1 VRNLKFISLA
11 LLVAGLATRVIRAD
25 TFQLTDGQSL
35 TGDIVSFNESGL
47 IVRLPDDKYS
57 DRILWT
63 KFSQADLKKLA
74 QNPKIAPMVEPFIDL
89 SQEEKPKKAD
99 IQVVQP
105 ERLARPEVRSLFGAM
120 FSSSVGWMVILL
132 IYVATIYAS
141 YEVAIF
147 RSRPRALVCGLAA
160 VPVVGFLSPVI
171 FLAMPTRVER
181 AADEELVA
189 HAPAGATQTFSVPGT
204 AAPAAAPTTEAGLR
218 LAQAGSGRATG
229 SLPQTQIFQRG
240 AFTFNRRFFE
250 TKFPGFFGVVR
261 RDSEKDMVLL
271 VKAARGTHVGQ
282 RITRIAAND
291 LHLQVQKGP
300 LTEEV
305 MIPFGEIQEIQLK
318 HKDA

>member
-1 VRNLKFISLA
+1 MRILKSICIA
-11 LLVAGLATRVIRAD
+11 WLVGSFLTSVIRAD
-25 TFQLTDGQSL
+25 TFELNDGQSL

-63 KFSQADLKKLA
+63 KFSQIDLKKLA

-89 SQEEKPKKAD
+89 SQEEKPKKVEV
-99 IQVVQP
+99 QVVAP
-105 ERLARPEVRSLFGAM
+105 VRLARPEVHSLFGAM
-120 FSSSVGWMVILL
+120 FSSSVGAMVMLL
-132 IYVATIYAS
+132 IYVATIYAA

-160 VPVVGFLSPVI
+160 IPVVGFLSPIV
-171 FLAMPTRVER
+171 FLAMPSRTEHAVE
-181 AADEELVA
+181 EEVVA
-189 HAPAGATQTFSVPGT
+189 HAPAGSTQTFSVPGT
-204 AAPAAAPTTEAGLR
+204 AAPAGASAAEGALR
-218 LAQAGSGRATG
+218 LAHGGAGRSTS

-250 TKFPGFFGVVR
+250 TKFPGFFGVIR
-261 RDSEKDMVLL
+261 RDAEKDMVLL
-271 VKAARGTHVGQ
+271 VKAARGTHVAQ

-291 LHLQVQKGP
+291 LHLQVQKG
-300 LTEEV
+300 TASEEI

>member
-1 VRNLKFISLA
+1 MRTLKFISTA
-11 LLVAGLATRVIRAD
+11 LLAVSLTASAIRAD

-89 SQEEKPKKAD
+89 SQEEKPKQAE

-105 ERLARPEVRSLFGAM
+105 ERLARPDVHSLFGAM
-120 FSSSVGWMVILL
+120 FSSSVGWLVILV

-141 YEVAIF
+141 YEIAIF

-160 VPVVGFLSPVI
+160 VPIVGFLVPII
-171 FLAMPTRVER
+171 FLAMPTRTEHAVEE
-181 AADEELVA
+181 DYVA
-189 HAPAGATQTFSVPGT
+189 QAPAGATQTFSVPGT
-204 AAPAAAPTTEAGLR
+204 AAPAAAPAAEGSLR

-300 LTEEV
+300 VSEEV
-305 MIPFGEIQEIQLK
+305 LIPFGEIQEIQLK